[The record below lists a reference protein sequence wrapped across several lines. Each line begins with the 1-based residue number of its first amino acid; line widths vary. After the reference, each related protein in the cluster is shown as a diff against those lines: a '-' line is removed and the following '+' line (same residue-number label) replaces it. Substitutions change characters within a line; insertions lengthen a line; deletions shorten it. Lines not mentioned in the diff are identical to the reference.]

1 MIKTKVI
8 VLHKTHWKE
17 SSLLVKVLSVDVGVL
32 DCIVQGARKP
42 KSAYFSHFEMGNCL
56 EVVLQKRGTA
66 NLYKVTDSSLVRSSE
81 TQSYLQLLSVQVG
94 LETFGQ
100 LVVSDEESEDVFALL
115 YNYLDYMPAV
125 KSNHHLVIWR
135 MLIRLVD
142 ILGFPVVYMK
152 DGEYRLV
159 ENGGNCN
166 KYVIGYDSTTP
177 DPTNLGGS
185 YLSECL
191 AILPNVSRYVDKP
204 VVLRESLRAMDRF
217 LYEWLSVHLH
227 KKIKRNA
234 LDMYEEMVLYA
245 ESAFR

>member
-8 VLHKTHWKE
+8 VLHKAHWKE
-17 SSLLVKVLSVDVGVL
+17 SSLLVKVLSVDNGVV

-56 EVVLQKRGTA
+56 EVVLHKRETA
-66 NLYKVTDSSLVRSSE
+66 NLYKVTDSSLVRSAE
-81 TQSYLQLLSVQVG
+81 THSYMQLLSVQVG

-100 LVVSDEESEDVFALL
+100 LVVSDEEAEDVFALL

-142 ILGFPVVYMK
+142 ILGFPVVYVR

-159 ENGGNCN
+159 ENEGFAGDINDCLAVLP
-166 KYVIGYDSTTP
+166 YVSNYIDKPAVLYESLSAMNRFLFDW
-177 DPTNLGGS
+177 
-185 YLSECL
+185 LSE
-191 AILPNVSRYVDKP
+191 
-204 VVLRESLRAMDRF
+204 
-217 LYEWLSVHLH
+217 HLH

-234 LDMYEEMVLYA
+234 LDMYEEMVLVNN
-245 ESAFR
+245 R